1 VWEKYEGSCQLFR
14 AYAEP
19 YFTKGLLAGAL
30 TSRADA
36 AAVAAGGNVT
46 LVPPAPPMHVPPAP
60 PSLGVGSRAPPP
72 APPPDEEAAAK
83 ALLRYGSLG
92 LFSLIMFSFA
102 LCAYCFYS
110 PQILAAIY
118 RWSGGKLG
126 KPLKSLWARQ
136 GAVPADGVPSL
147 SERSGKKRLLGLKGR
162 AAPLDPGW
170 ARVTVQTAQLTQ
182 KKDIFVGSCESD
194 DELRAAVWDE
204 FAHLLQHLRAKDVL
218 LLCAAA
224 DGGGGAA
231 AEWLA
236 VGPASDVAQVVARG
250 ILKLT
255 EKRLVENPAALPIA
269 FPRGLAAPKAKANGE
284 NGAPKKRRG
293 KPQRP
298 ALTAAEDGAE
308 LGLRAEQAEEEE
320 EEAAGEAAE
329 AEAAEAAEATAS
341 AATTAA
347 RAAARA
353 EARAAA
359 TAAARAAQE
368 LQEEVPAVAEVPAA
382 PTEVEEEV
390 QPRRRQPNGYFAA
403 KMELKI
409 DDDEDR
415 RNDDAFDAAPAVK
428 PRAAPVVEAA
438 ASEVAEA
445 ASAVPHSVVMSVA
458 SSEVVT
464 LQATAAGGGT
474 MHFVHASG
482 RSYAV
487 RVPDGVRVGQ
497 AFVYQLPAAA
507 PAAPPDDDY
516 GADLTPLD
524 YEPPPPPPPP
534 PPKEEPEVVVEEAA
548 APLPPDEEAPPPPEE
563 DPHGLVRRRVRVHGL
578 RNNNAELNGKVG
590 MATAFDGATQRY
602 RVRIEGQDGGEMR
615 VLALK
620 ATHLEVAADY
630 SVD

>member
-1 VWEKYEGSCQLFR
+1 
-14 AYAEP
+14 
-19 YFTKGLLAGAL
+19 
-30 TSRADA
+30 
-36 AAVAAGGNVT
+36 
-46 LVPPAPPMHVPPAP
+46 M
-60 PSLGVGSRAPPP
+60 
-72 APPPDEEAAAK
+72 
-83 ALLRYGSLG
+83 
-92 LFSLIMFSFA
+92 
-102 LCAYCFYS
+102 
-110 PQILAAIY
+110 
-118 RWSGGKLG
+118 
-126 KPLKSLWARQ
+126 
-136 GAVPADGVPSL
+136 
-147 SERSGKKRLLGLKGR
+147 
-162 AAPLDPGW
+162 
-170 ARVTVQTAQLTQ
+170 
-182 KKDIFVGSCESD
+182 
-194 DELRAAVWDE
+194 
-204 FAHLLQHLRAKDVL
+204 
-218 LLCAAA
+218 
-224 DGGGGAA
+224 
-231 AEWLA
+231 
-236 VGPASDVAQVVARG
+236 
-250 ILKLT
+250 
-255 EKRLVENPAALPIA
+255 
-269 FPRGLAAPKAKANGE
+269 
-284 NGAPKKRRG
+284 
-293 KPQRP
+293 
-298 ALTAAEDGAE
+298 
-308 LGLRAEQAEEEE
+308 
-320 EEAAGEAAE
+320 
-329 AEAAEAAEATAS
+329 
-341 AATTAA
+341 
-347 RAAARA
+347 
-353 EARAAA
+353 
-359 TAAARAAQE
+359 
-368 LQEEVPAVAEVPAA
+368 AEVPAA

-428 PRAAPVVEAA
+428 PRAAPVVEEAA
-438 ASEVAEA
+438 AEAAEA

-507 PAAPPDDDY
+507 PAAPPDDEY
-516 GADLTPLD
+516 AADLMPLD
-524 YEPPPPPPPP
+524 YEPPPPEPPP

-548 APLPPDEEAPPPPEE
+548 AAPPPPDEEAPPPPEE